1 MPSHISPCRLQMPGR
16 LPLQCTSAVHRDFL
30 MSSRTWQTRTD
41 QQIHDN
47 PIDAHHGWGSPGRQA
62 AFSPRPCH
70 GHYLLPSGCHGS
82 QPSMWQTMP
91 RHEKDAW
98 NRCKSH
104 KKICFQDMLQR
115 HCRWLGVQ
123 SRSRCLLLDCCS
135 GCLQGSGFVT
145 LSCRVGCRRVL
156 RLRLPGGPVLQCN
169 LRATKLQAATAKA
182 FQRHATNLFLRLGE
196 TGNLGLGSR

>member
-104 KKICFQDMLQR
+104 ETICFQDMLQR

-145 LSCRVGCRRVL
+145 LVVSDVVGCCGWGLLADQSCNATCRQRSCRQLQRRPSRDMQRIFFYVL
-156 RLRLPGGPVLQCN
+156 EKQ
-169 LRATKLQAATAKA
+169 
-182 FQRHATNLFLRLGE
+182 E
-196 TGNLGLGSR
+196 I